1 MKKGFTLIELLV
13 VIAIL
18 AILATVIVVIIN
30 PGELLKQA
38 RDTTRISDL
47 AAVNSAI
54 AFYLSD
60 VATPGIG
67 GASNAACTAGAT
79 STLVQ
84 CTTAGTSPFSAGTS
98 CSTNAVTTVD
108 GNGWAAVTFSS
119 ISSGSPL
126 ARLPLDPAQT
136 TTYFY
141 AYACGGGSNALNY
154 ELDAR
159 MESNKY
165 ASSTANVVAAAKD
178 GGDNDAWYEIG
189 NSLTQ

>member
-60 VATPGIG
+60 VTTPKLY
-67 GASNAACTAGAT
+67 AAADCTAGIKFAT
-79 STLVQ
+79 FGIA
-84 CTTAGTSPFSAGTS
+84 TATPFISAGTYP
-98 CSTNAVTTVD
+98 AAAATTSV
-108 GNGWAAVTFSS
+108 GGTGWVSVNFTS

-126 ARLPLDPAQT
+126 ARLPMDPSNTAAN
-136 TTYFY
+136 YY
-141 AYACGGGSNALNY
+141 AYACGTGNALNY
-154 ELDAR
+154 ELDAK
-159 MESNKY
+159 MESTKY
-165 ASSTANVVAAAKD
+165 ATTAGSEVVSNAKD
-178 GGDNDAWYEIG
+178 GGDNATWYEIG
-189 NSLTQ
+189 NSLVQ

>member
-47 AAVNSAI
+47 AAINSAI
-54 AFYLSD
+54 ALYLSD
-60 VATPGIG
+60 VTSPKLWN
-67 GASNAACTAGAT
+67 ASDCSSAHSLCTA
-79 STLVQ
+79 
-84 CTTAGTSPFSAGTS
+84 AGTNPFAVGGTCTAS
-98 CSTNAVTTVD
+98 GVTAVD
-108 GNGWAAVTFSS
+108 GTGWVAVNLTS

-126 ARLPLDPAQT
+126 ARLPIDPSNT

-141 AYACGGGSNALNY
+141 AYGCGTGNALSY
-154 ELDAR
+154 ELDAK
-159 MESNKY
+159 MESTKY
-165 ASSTANVVAAAKD
+165 GTTSGSEVMSNGKD
-178 GGDNDAWYEIG
+178 GGNNANFYEIG
-189 NSLTQ
+189 NSLVQ

>member
-18 AILATVIVVIIN
+18 AVLATVIVVIIN

-47 AAVNSAI
+47 AAINSAV
-54 AFYLSD
+54 ALYLSD
-60 VATPGIG
+60 VSTPYLK
-67 GASNAACTAGAT
+67 AAADCTAGT
-79 STLVQ
+79 VY
-84 CTTAGTSPFSAGTS
+84 CTANIGAASPFNGAVVNCAAPTGVTSSVAG
-98 CSTNAVTTVD
+98 A
-108 GNGWAAVTFSS
+108 GWVSVNFGS

-126 ARLPLDPAQT
+126 ARLPVDPANT
-136 TTYFY
+136 ATYY
-141 AYACGGGSNALNY
+141 YGYACGRSNALNY
-154 ELDAR
+154 ELNAR

-165 ASSTANVVAAAKD
+165 ASSTANVVATAKD

-189 NSLTQ
+189 NSLVQ

>member
-54 AFYLSD
+54 ALYLSD
-60 VATPGIG
+60 VSTPYLKNGVD
-67 GASNAACTAGAT
+67 CTAATIYCTANIGAASPFATAGNCVAPAAT
-79 STLVQ
+79 S
-84 CTTAGTSPFSAGTS
+84 S
-98 CSTNAVTTVD
+98 VD
-108 GNGWAAVTFSS
+108 GTGWVRVNFGS

-126 ARLPLDPAQT
+126 ARLPVDPANT
-136 TTYFY
+136 ATYY
-141 AYACGGGSNALNY
+141 YGYACGTTNALNY

-178 GGDNDAWYEIG
+178 GGNNDAWYEIG